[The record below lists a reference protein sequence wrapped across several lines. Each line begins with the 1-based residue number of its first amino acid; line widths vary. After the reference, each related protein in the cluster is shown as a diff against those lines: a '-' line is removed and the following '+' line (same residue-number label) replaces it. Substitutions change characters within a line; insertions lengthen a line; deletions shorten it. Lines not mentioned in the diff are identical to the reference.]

1 MRKSI
6 SSLFVLLLL
15 PLLALAQFVTVPRN
29 VNFADIHLVL
39 SGGAQE
45 EIQKK
50 VDALHRNQT
59 YFKLKVDLADA
70 YFPII
75 ERVFKEEGVPDDYK
89 YLALQESGLIGDA
102 VSTSNAVG
110 YWQFKREAASDFNL
124 RMDNK
129 VDERRHII
137 EASRG
142 AAKYFKRSNNYYNNW
157 FNSLLS
163 YYLGYSGA
171 KTYTQ
176 PSDNGA
182 RKMEITERSHPY
194 VLTFLAH
201 KIAYDAFVGKSNP
214 PALSL
219 REMRCT
225 PGQSLADIAMDTQT
239 DYIELEKY
247 NKWLLGGSIP
257 SDKDYYVI
265 VPVRNGGSDA
275 GLLASKDTAPPLAK
289 GNRVGALVRAERNG
303 LTTVI
308 ARPGD
313 TKDKLALQAG
323 ISTRR
328 FLKYNDLRNFDRI
341 EAGTAYYIE
350 SKRSSA
356 EVEYHVV
363 QPGESMQ
370 QVAQH
375 YGVKLNYL
383 LFKNRMNRNE
393 VPVPGRV
400 LWLQKRRPAHTPV
413 EVRDLSQKKQMTK
426 VEAAPSYTQPKATV
440 TSPTPARKQDEA
452 PKENIF
458 KRFINSFKR
467 FNKEETTPQ
476 QEVEDEEE
484 LVATEGAPVPSTPA
498 QKATV
503 RSAATVPTAKTE
515 ADDADF
521 IDPIVLEA
529 ETDTSV
535 SIPKADVP
543 AKPLPTPA
551 PVQKKAVLYPQ
562 TDTTSWVTLPAPEE
576 ATATVATDSAALA
589 LPADTVA
596 EEIEGDWVIRD
607 TAAEDT
613 DTVTAVRDIFVESG
627 PEPAAKPTAAPAKRT
642 PAAAPVQPV
651 PKPTRHTVKAGETL
665 YGISRMYAVTIHDL
679 TAWNKLGSEALRPG
693 QELYIAEPLAQ
704 PAQEA
709 VAAND
714 PTAHRSL
721 GSAFHTVVASETL
734 YQISRQY
741 EVSLEELRNWNNLAD
756 NSIRLGQELR
766 IQAPAKAASTA
777 TDDAATS
784 AAPASGYHTVASG
797 ESMYQISRK
806 YGVTIK
812 DIMEWNNKSDFSV
825 SIGEKLRVRKK

>member
-1 MRKSI
+1 MRKTV
-6 SSLFVLLLL
+6 SSLFVLLLM

-29 VNFADIHLVL
+29 VYFADIHLVL
-39 SGGAQE
+39 SSGAQA

-59 YFKLKVDLADA
+59 YFKMKVDLADA

-124 RMDNK
+124 RMDNR

-142 AAKYFKRSNNYYNNW
+142 AAKYFLRSNKYYNNW

-182 RKMEITERSHPY
+182 RKMDVTEQSHPY
-194 VLTFLAH
+194 VITFLAH
-201 KIAYDAFVGKSNP
+201 KIAYDTFVGKNNP

-225 PGQSLADIAMDTQT
+225 PGQSLADIAMDTKT
-239 DYIELEKY
+239 DYAELEKY

-257 SDKDYYVI
+257 SDKDYYVM
-265 VPVRNGGSDA
+265 VPVRNGSDA
-275 GLLASKDTAPPLAK
+275 GLLASKDTTPPIAK
-289 GNRVGALVRAERNG
+289 TGRAGALVRAERNG

-323 ISTRR
+323 LSTRK
-328 FLKYNDLRNFDRI
+328 FLKYNDLRNFDKI

-350 SKRSSA
+350 PKHSRA

-413 EVRDLSQKKQMTK
+413 EVRDLNQKMPLAKAEPAHGQAKPSATTVAAASPAKATQEKQEPKESIFRRFIDSFKRFKKDEPAPQQTAAAAEDNI
-426 VEAAPSYTQPKATV
+426 EAPAPTPTTRTQTAIANKKATV
-440 TSPTPARKQDEA
+440 TTSA
-452 PKENIF
+452 
-458 KRFINSFKR
+458 
-467 FNKEETTPQ
+467 
-476 QEVEDEEE
+476 DEE
-484 LVATEGAPVPSTPA
+484 
-498 QKATV
+498 
-503 RSAATVPTAKTE
+503 
-515 ADDADF
+515 DDSGF
-521 IDPIVLEA
+521 IDPIVLETA
-529 ETDTSV
+529 
-535 SIPKADVP
+535 
-543 AKPLPTPA
+543 PA
-551 PVQKKAVLYPQ
+551 PATQEAPSTQMPTATAQKKSVLYPQ
-562 TDTTSWVTLPAPEE
+562 TEMNSVPAPATSEVVAKGEIAAPLPVQEDSGVIAPAPDTTLVEE
-576 ATATVATDSAALA
+576 EEETWALGGKTDADTTATVK
-589 LPADTVA
+589 
-596 EEIEGDWVIRD
+596 
-607 TAAEDT
+607 
-613 DTVTAVRDIFVESG
+613 DIFVGSS
-627 PEPAAKPTAAPAKRT
+627 PAPAAKPKPAPAKPTPAAPA
-642 PAAAPVQPV
+642 
-651 PKPTRHTVKAGETL
+651 PKPTRHLVKPGETL
-665 YGISRMYAVTIHDL
+665 YSISRMYAVTINDL
-679 TAWNKLGSEALRPG
+679 NTWNKLGEESLRAG

-704 PAQEA
+704 PTY
-709 VAAND
+709 
-714 PTAHRSL
+714 TATAESTPATRLSTA
-721 GSAFHTVVASETL
+721 SPYHTVVAGETL
-734 YQISRQY
+734 YQISKQY
-741 EVSLEELRNWNNLAD
+741 QVTLEELRNWNGLAD
-756 NSIRLGQELR
+756 NNIRLGQELR
-766 IQAPAKAASTA
+766 VQAPAHTPSRVTESAP
-777 TDDAATS
+777 ATS
-784 AAPASGYHTVASG
+784 AVPTNGYHTVASG

-825 SIGEKLRVRKK
+825 SIGEKLLIRKK